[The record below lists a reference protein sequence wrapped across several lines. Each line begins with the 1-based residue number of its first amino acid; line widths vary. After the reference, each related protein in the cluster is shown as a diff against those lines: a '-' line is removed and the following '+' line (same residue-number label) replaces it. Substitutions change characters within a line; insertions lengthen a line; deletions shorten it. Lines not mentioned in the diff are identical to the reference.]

1 MPTTQQQK
9 VDEAIEKTLNMVRT
23 NCKPD
28 EALKFSQAAL
38 NLAHVKQLLHTIEKS
53 KGPGS

>member
-1 MPTTQQQK
+1 MPTTQQK
-9 VDEAIEKTLNMVRT
+9 KMDEAIENSLSMIRT
-23 NCKPD
+23 NCRPD

-38 NLAHVKQLLHTIEKS
+38 NLAHAKQLLHTIGKT